1 MDHHIHRLER
11 ADARN
16 TFACAA
22 ARGRRYGFDAQYRWL
37 AGGYAIWAGHWT
49 HLTQGIGI
57 GISGDVTP
65 RGVQQ
70 VSRYFRSRQAVPTV
84 YICDALPSAVHEFLC
99 GGYRL
104 LGHWN
109 VLARDLHS
117 PLDSTSAA
125 SLSAHRCSS
134 AEDSDWIR
142 ACSQGFL
149 SKMDLT
155 ADELEIGS
163 IVAGVP
169 EAVRFSARDAEGDVY
184 GTGALTCQSRVALLF
199 ADSTRP
205 AYRGKGA
212 QSALIRSRLAHA
224 RAAKCDIAMAVV
236 EPGSNSERNF
246 LRHGFRK
253 AYRRLT
259 LQQS

>member
-1 MDHHIHRLER
+1 M
-11 ADARN
+11 
-16 TFACAA
+16 ACAS
-22 ARGRRYGFDAQYRWL
+22 ARGRRFGFDAQYRWL

-57 GISGDVTP
+57 GTSGEVTP
-65 RGVQQ
+65 RSVQQ
-70 VSRYFRSRQAVPTV
+70 ISRYFRSKQAVPTV
-84 YICDALPSAVHEFLC
+84 YICDALPSAVHEFVC

-109 VLARDLHS
+109 VLARDLS
-117 PLDSTSAA
+117 GALDSIPAN
-125 SLSAHRCSS
+125 SLAAHRCSP
-134 AEDSDWIR
+134 AEESDWIR

-149 SKMDLT
+149 SKMDVDS
-155 ADELEIGS
+155 DELEIGA

-169 EAVRFSARDAEGDVY
+169 DAIRFSARDTEGAVY

-224 RAAKCDIAMAVV
+224 RAAKCDLAMAVV

-246 LRHGFRK
+246 LRHGFKK

-259 LQQS
+259 LQHS